1 MPGLHPTRQALDVE
15 VLDRDPAEAV
25 DDSPRE
31 LVQVIAP
38 LVGDVFLILGLEN
51 FDLGSPLR
59 TLLASGEGAQSLA
72 QALCGLRGETGP
84 RCFSPLESAIGDV
97 RPTSMP
103 TVMELAVAVASTST
117 WKTTYHLRHWR
128 VRIADAGLLGGRGAS
143 DLDLAGYVNDADGTR
158 TSITR
163 REASLIGNRRRR
175 TRAPRKKH
183 AKPRRGL
190 NGEGIWQDCRRD
202 PSRPCLESVLGCEC
216 SIAPGIGSALPAR
229 ASLCEKGQPAR
240 QRTNLNLVSEGA

>member
-1 MPGLHPTRQALDVE
+1 MF
-15 VLDRDPAEAV
+15 
-25 DDSPRE
+25 
-31 LVQVIAP
+31 LV
-38 LVGDVFLILGLEN
+38 LGLEN

-59 TLLASGEGAQSLA
+59 TLLASAKRARSLA
-72 QALCGLRGETGP
+72 QALCGLRG
-84 RCFSPLESAIGDV
+84 SPVESAIGDV

-143 DLDLAGYVNDADGTR
+143 DLDLAGYVNDPDGTR

-175 TRAPRKKH
+175 TRAPRK
-183 AKPRRGL
+183 
-190 NGEGIWQDCRRD
+190 NT
-202 PSRPCLESVLGCEC
+202 PSL
-216 SIAPGIGSALPAR
+216 A
-229 ASLCEKGQPAR
+229 
-240 QRTNLNLVSEGA
+240 GA